1 MRIVSLLP
9 SATEIV
15 CELGLADQLVGVSH
29 ECDYPDSIRGIP
41 IVTRSKLPSDLS
53 SFQIDQIVRQDF
65 QAQASLFSLRLD
77 LLSELAPDLI
87 VTQSLCEVCAVAD
100 FEIERALKQWVYKP
114 KVLNLSPRNLREMF
128 DSIQAVGLATGT
140 PQRATEAIDQ
150 LQRRVQRVVDSC
162 KGIEPMRPDAV
173 ILEWLDPLFSAGHW
187 NPELIDLA
195 GGRECI
201 GHSGSKSE
209 SISWERLVDANPD
222 VLLIACCGY
231 TIPKTLQ
238 DLPSL
243 QGRPGFQELR
253 AVRNHRVFIA
263 DGNAYFNRPGPRL
276 VDTLE
281 MIAHCLHPNH
291 NPLPPAVESGLLRM
305 DPIGQ
310 S

>member
-41 IVTRSKLPSDLS
+41 IVTRSKLPSDLN

-87 VTQSLCEVCAVAD
+87 
-100 FEIERALKQWVYKP
+100 
-114 KVLNLSPRNLREMF
+114 
-128 DSIQAVGLATGT
+128 
-140 PQRATEAIDQ
+140 
-150 LQRRVQRVVDSC
+150 
-162 KGIEPMRPDAV
+162 
-173 ILEWLDPLFSAGHW
+173 
-187 NPELIDLA
+187 DLA

-201 GHSGSKSE
+201 GRSGSKSE

-231 TIPKTLQ
+231 TIPKTLK

-281 MIAHCLHPNH
+281 MIAHCLHPKQ
-291 NPLPPAVESGLLRM
+291 NPLPSALESGLHRM
-305 DPIGQ
+305 DPKGQ